1 MNQVLIPGKNWK
13 LSLAELILFLEARR
27 ATFKVR
33 GFSREFF
40 VIQTDEK
47 TSPFDAANLGG
58 NIKIGALGKT
68 IPTELFVKAFV
79 EKEREARNQIAE
91 EAISSIVPSEI
102 LEKALSK
109 YLFGVSVY
117 CSAEPLRPLASSI
130 QRFIGSSI
138 KGELADRGVKSEFMG
153 FPRSRGQPQLTHVEV
168 LKRNLVENKAE
179 VLLCIDKIQSW
190 LGITSGVHDPF
201 EFQKRDVGK
210 PNQRKIFAI
219 PPRLARIMVNL
230 SGCTPGKVLIDPF
243 CGVGTILQEA
253 LLSKAQVIG
262 VDANRWCVEAATENL
277 EWLREEYAIRGR
289 EFRVLKGDALKLR
302 SIVGLDIDCIATEPD
317 LGPALKDIPTAA
329 YARKIVEKLTP
340 LYFGFL
346 KEAYGILGKDG
357 RLVIVTPCLRT
368 RSGKPIAMHI
378 EKKAEEVGFKII
390 YPFGNN
396 EIFESYDNVKEDMRI
411 MRRFVDMAEWHKT
424 GREIHVF
431 QK

>member
-1 MNQVLIPGKNWK
+1 VLIPGKNWK

-79 EKEREARNQIAE
+79 EKEREARNQITE
-91 EAISSIVPSEI
+91 EVASSIVPSEI
-102 LEKALSK
+102 LEKASSK

-117 CSAEPLRPLASSI
+117 CSADPLRPLASSI

-153 FPRSRGQPQLTHVEV
+153 FPRSREQPQLTHVEV
-168 LKRNLVENKAE
+168 LKKKLVENKAE
-179 VLLCIDKIQSW
+179 VLLCIDKVQSW
-190 LGITSGVHDPF
+190 LGNTSGVHDPF

-210 PNQRKIFAI
+210 PNQRTIFAI

-230 SGCTPGKVLIDPF
+230 SGCTPRKVFIDPF

-253 LLSKAQVIG
+253 LLSGAQVIG
-262 VDANRWCVEAATENL
+262 VDANNWCVEAATENL
-277 EWLREEYAIRGR
+277 EWLRKEYELKDR
-289 EFRVLKGDALKLR
+289 EFRVLRGNALGLK
-302 SIVGLDIDCIATEPD
+302 SIVGSNIDCIATEPD
-317 LGPALKDIPTAA
+317 LGPALKNTPTTS
-329 YARKIVEKLTP
+329 YAQKIVDKLAP

-346 KEAYGILGKDG
+346 KEAYEILRKDG
-357 RLVIVTPCLRT
+357 RLVLVTPCLRT
-368 RSGKPIAMHI
+368 RSGKPVTMHI
-378 EKKAEEVGFKII
+378 EKKAEEVGFKMI

-396 EIFESYDNVKEDMRI
+396 EVFESYDRVKEEMRI
-411 MRRFVDMAEWHKT
+411 TRRFIDMSERHKT